1 MGKRICLLLGTAL
14 LLVGAVAQAAERP
27 NVLFIAV
34 DDMRVELG
42 CYGDTQALSPNIDRL
57 AQTGTLFK
65 RAYCQQAV
73 CNPSRASLLTGLRLD
88 TLKIWDLPTHFRQRR
103 ADVVTLPQLFKNNGY
118 FTQGIGKIFHNWRQ
132 DDYKGDAPSWSVPQL
147 MHYNSHGNDR
157 AMVEGE
163 LPANLTD
170 IPKCEIRDVPDSAYF

>member
-1 MGKRICLLLGTAL
+1 MAKWGQLILGVGL
-14 LLVGAVAQAAERP
+14 LLVGTMSPAAEKP

-88 TLKIWDLPTHFRQRR
+88 TLKIWDLPTHFRQSYPSPLSARR
-103 ADVVTLPQLFKNNGY
+103 RCASTRASDSRLISSAASESNSRTNGLTRKRSTAV
-118 FTQGIGKIFHNWRQ
+118 F
-132 DDYKGDAPSWSVPQL
+132 AP
-147 MHYNSHGNDR
+147 
-157 AMVEGE
+157 
-163 LPANLTD
+163 T
-170 IPKCEIRDVPDSAYF
+170 